1 MTYRYDPNHCP
12 ICKEP
17 GSFADFLPASRS
29 LNGSGCPS
37 NNMRNKINESTRA
50 PQPKSPDMFA
60 DPPRLRRSPPAGRP
74 AKMIQRTGKL
84 DPQRSGVVSFFDFG
98 RFISY
103 PINSCRSHNLPVTPA
118 AIPGVTLK
126 VLEASRNCNA

>member
-1 MTYRYDPNHCP
+1 MKALEHLSQNLQICSPILLVFVDRLLPVGPPSYMT
-12 ICKEP
+12 
-17 GSFADFLPASRS
+17 
-29 LNGSGCPS
+29 
-37 NNMRNKINESTRA
+37 
-50 PQPKSPDMFA
+50 
-60 DPPRLRRSPPAGRP
+60 
-74 AKMIQRTGKL
+74 QRTGKL

-126 VLEASRNCNA
+126 VL